1 MPPNENKMSD
11 GGPERASLEVN
22 VWKSF
27 HNVDAQRSAVRS
39 IAWLDVSTVK
49 RFGTVIANATKDLS
63 AKLSFCLA
71 SPLSARSLQTRV
83 ALAAPSVWARI
94 AWVYRGEESH
104 TATIP
109 KSFDNVLADECL
121 LLRTVLFAVDGGC
134 RETASRNLS
143 DVSFLLHGSPPEVYR
158 RVSLDAVGPSALASG
173 AISHFSW
180 WAQGRAEPPRSS
192 GSSTRRTESR

>member
-121 LLRTVLFAVDGGC
+121 DRKSVLFAVDGGC
-134 RETASRNLS
+134 RVGHARLHLTRIRSNFWIFQEKRPNFGSNPASVVN
-143 DVSFLLHGSPPEVYR
+143 G
-158 RVSLDAVGPSALASG
+158 
-173 AISHFSW
+173 
-180 WAQGRAEPPRSS
+180 GR
-192 GSSTRRTESR
+192 